1 MAISTDPKPFIP
13 AAGKCSS
20 RVTCR
25 QLKPVWVGWRSDWLA
40 RNSSV
45 AVLHMQVVAAVDV
58 AFLDACFYDGSELP
72 GRDMSQVPH
81 PLIADTIKRL
91 EGLTAQTEVVLVHLN
106 HTNPV
111 WRQDSQQRHAC
122 TDAGFHVGEQG
133 GVFSL

>member
-1 MAISTDPKPFIP
+1 M
-13 AAGKCSS
+13 
-20 RVTCR
+20 
-25 QLKPVWVGWRSDWLA
+25 
-40 RNSSV
+40 
-45 AVLHMQVVAAVDV
+45 DV

-91 EGLTAQTEVVLVHLN
+91 EGLTVETQVVLVHLN

-111 WRQDSQQRHAC
+111 WREDSQQRRAC
-122 TDAGFHVGEQG
+122 TDAGFHVGQQD